1 MKIRNAGLEDFDI
14 VFDYVEKLWS
24 YNSYNKEEIWAV
36 YKKAIEEDNTFA
48 FLLFDEEE
56 AKGFCHGVYF
66 DTFWLSGK
74 TCYLSSIITN
84 ENERGKGYGIAL
96 MDHAK
101 SLATKEGCKAIV
113 LDSGMPRTGA
123 HAFYEKYGFE
133 KCAYCFELKL
143 DE

>member
-1 MKIRNAGLEDFDI
+1 MEIRNVTTEDFDI

-24 YNSYNKEEIWAV
+24 YNTYKKEEVDAV
-36 YKKAIEEDNTFA
+36 YQRIMKDENTFA
-48 FLLFDEEE
+48 FLLWEDGE
-56 AKGFCHGVYF
+56 AKGFCHGAYF

-84 ENERGKGYGIAL
+84 EEERGKGYGIAL

-101 SLATKEGCKAIV
+101 KLAEEAGCKAIV
-113 LDSGMPRTGA
+113 LDSGMPRVGA
-123 HAFYEKYGFE
+123 HRFYEKYGFE

-143 DE
+143 